1 VVSAWFKDAAQDM
14 TLIEPVAR
22 RAELQAKALGEMR
35 VKFEKY
41 CLHVMEVMI
50 GTPRAMPGDT
60 HIDTVFE
67 QLRARQVA
75 RAIAQ
80 QQTALIASKVAIQV
94 AQNEGEA
101 QPARPRRTA
110 RAVWVRQRRRRRRRG
125 GETRGAGMVD
135 MLMAVSLA
143 DGATGRALVK

>member
-1 VVSAWFKDAAQDM
+1 M
-14 TLIEPVAR
+14 R
-22 RAELQAKALGEMR
+22 RLNR
-35 VKFEKY
+35 
-41 CLHVMEVMI
+41 
-50 GTPRAMPGDT
+50 PGDK

-67 QLRARQVA
+67 RLRARQVA

-80 QQTALIASKVAIQV
+80 QQTALTASKVAIQV

-110 RAVWVRQRRRRRRRG
+110 RAPWVRQRRRRRRRG

-135 MLMAVSLA
+135 MLMAVGLA
-143 DGATGRALVK
+143 DGATGRALVE

>member
-1 VVSAWFKDAAQDM
+1 MVSAWFKHAAQDM
-14 TLIEPVAR
+14 TLIERVAR
-22 RAELQAKALGEMR
+22 RDELQAKALGAMR

-41 CLHVMEVMI
+41 RLHAMEVMI
-50 GTPRAMPGDT
+50 GTPRA
-60 HIDTVFE
+60 
-67 QLRARQVA
+67 
-75 RAIAQ
+75 IAQ
-80 QQTALIASKVAIQV
+80 QQTALTASKVAIQV

-110 RAVWVRQRRRRRRRG
+110 RAPWVRQRRRRRRRG

-143 DGATGRALVK
+143 DGAIGRALVK